1 MYVMVSFK
9 TKSERKA
16 SHIAYKPP
24 NKHRIVEK
32 EKKRPW
38 WVMETQYKKKWINNR
53 NNNKYNV

>member
-16 SHIAYKPP
+16 SHIAYKPL

-32 EKKRPW
+32 
-38 WVMETQYKKKWINNR
+38 KKKNLNE
-53 NNNKYNV
+53 